1 METLAHFLLFQTTQ
15 LGHARPPTGVTGS
28 DVRLQG
34 AEGPKEHAL
43 HLVSR
48 PQETGKQKLLFH
60 TDLLNH
66 LL

>member
-1 METLAHFLLFQTTQ
+1 METLSHFLLFQATQ
-15 LGHARPPTGVTGS
+15 LGHARPLTGVTGS
-28 DVRLQG
+28 AVRLQG
-34 AEGPKEHAL
+34 TEGSKERAL